1 MQRKQVNNMELNYK
15 LLEQIINI
23 DSPTGYCNK
32 VINYLETV
40 VKELGFNYTKN
51 QKGNLIVDVEG
62 KSNYTIGL
70 SAHVDTLGLMVRSI
84 NSDGTLKFTT
94 LGGPLLNTYNAEYCK
109 VYTREGKVYTGTIL
123 STSPAVHVFPDSR
136 SKELKEDTMCVRLDE
151 VVYSRSDTQKLGIQT
166 GDIIAIDPKFEIT
179 EKGYIKTRFL
189 DDKASA
195 FLLLELLRY
204 LKEQNITPENNLKLI
219 FSTYEEVGFG
229 ASNIPNINEMLAVDM
244 GCIGLDL
251 NCTEEQVSIC
261 AKDSGGPYDYDMITK
276 LINIAKE
283 KNISYAVDIYP
294 FYSSDATASLR
305 AGNDIKA
312 ALIGTGVAASHG
324 MERTHKHGLENTF
337 NLILG
342 YLNL

>member
-1 MQRKQVNNMELNYK
+1 MELNYN

-136 SKELKEDTMCVRLDE
+136 SKDLKEDTMCVRLDE

-261 AKDSGGPYDYDMITK
+261 AKDSGGPYDYDMITN
-276 LINIAKE
+276 LINTAKE

>member
-1 MQRKQVNNMELNYK
+1 MELNYK

-23 DSPTGYCNK
+23 DSPTGYCTK

-136 SKELKEDTMCVRLDE
+136 SKDLKEDTMCVRLDE

-229 ASNIPNINEMLAVDM
+229 TSNIPNINEMLAVDM

-261 AKDSGGPYDYDMITK
+261 AKDSGGPYDYDMITN

>member
-1 MQRKQVNNMELNYK
+1 
-15 LLEQIINI
+15 
-23 DSPTGYCNK
+23 
-32 VINYLETV
+32 
-40 VKELGFNYTKN
+40 
-51 QKGNLIVDVEG
+51 
-62 KSNYTIGL
+62 
-70 SAHVDTLGLMVRSI
+70 
-84 NSDGTLKFTT
+84 
-94 LGGPLLNTYNAEYCK
+94 
-109 VYTREGKVYTGTIL
+109 
-123 STSPAVHVFPDSR
+123 
-136 SKELKEDTMCVRLDE
+136 MCVRLDE

-179 EKGYIKTRFL
+179 PSGYVKTRFL

-261 AKDSGGPYDYDMITK
+261 AKDSGGPYDYDMTSK
-276 LINIAKE
+276 LIELAKAN
-283 KNISYAVDIYP
+283 NISYAVDIYP

-342 YLNL
+342 YLNI

>member
-1 MQRKQVNNMELNYK
+1 MELNYN

-136 SKELKEDTMCVRLDE
+136 SKDLKEDTMCVRLDE

-261 AKDSGGPYDYDMITK
+261 AKDSGGPYDYDMITN

>member
-1 MQRKQVNNMELNYK
+1 MELNYK

-32 VINYLETV
+32 VINYVAEI
-40 VKELGFNYTKN
+40 VKDLGYSYYKN
-51 QKGNLIVDVEG
+51 QKGNLIVEVKG
-62 KSNYTIGL
+62 KSNYTKGL
-70 SAHVDTLGLMVRSI
+70 SSHVDTLGLMVRSI
-84 NSDGTLKFTT
+84 NADGTLKFAT

-204 LKEQNITPENNLKLI
+204 LKENNITPEDNLKLI
-219 FSTYEEVGFG
+219 FTTYEEVGFG
-229 ASNIPNINEMLAVDM
+229 ASNIPNIDEMLAVDM

-251 NCTEEQVSIC
+251 SCTEEQVSIC
-261 AKDSGGPYDYDMITK
+261 AKDAGGPYDYDMITN

-324 MERTHKHGLENTF
+324 MERTHKHGMENTF

>member
-1 MQRKQVNNMELNYK
+1 MELNYK

-32 VINYLETV
+32 VINYVAEI
-40 VKELGFNYTKN
+40 VKDLGYSYYKN
-51 QKGNLIVDVEG
+51 QKGNLIVEVKG
-62 KSNYTIGL
+62 KSNYTKGL
-70 SAHVDTLGLMVRSI
+70 SSHVDTLGLMVRSI
-84 NSDGTLKFTT
+84 NADGTLKFAT

-109 VYTREGKVYTGTIL
+109 IYTREGKVYTGTIL

-195 FLLLELLRY
+195 FLLIELLRY
-204 LKEQNITPENNLKLI
+204 LKENNITPEDNLKLI
-219 FSTYEEVGFG
+219 FTTYEEVGFG
-229 ASNIPNINEMLAVDM
+229 ASNIPNIDEMLAVDM

-251 NCTEEQVSIC
+251 SCTEEQVSIC
-261 AKDSGGPYDYDMITK
+261 AKDAGGPYDYDMITN

-324 MERTHKHGLENTF
+324 MERTHKHGMENTF

-342 YLNL
+342 YLNI

>member
-1 MQRKQVNNMELNYK
+1 MELNYN

-23 DSPTGYCNK
+23 DSPTGYCSK

-109 VYTREGKVYTGTIL
+109 IYTRDNSVYTGTIL

-136 SKELKEDTMCVRLDE
+136 SKDLKEDTMCVRLDE

-261 AKDSGGPYDYDMITK
+261 AKDSGGPYDYDMITN

>member
-1 MQRKQVNNMELNYK
+1 MELNYK
-15 LLEQIINI
+15 LLEQIISI
-23 DSPTGYCNK
+23 DSPTGYCAK

-51 QKGNLIVDVEG
+51 QKGNLIVSVEG
-62 KSNYTIGL
+62 KSDYTIGL

-109 VYTREGKVYTGTIL
+109 IYTREGKVYTGTIL

-136 SKELKEDTMCVRLDE
+136 SKDLKEDTMCVRLDE

-179 EKGYIKTRFL
+179 PSGYVKTRFL

-261 AKDSGGPYDYDMITK
+261 AKDSGGPYDYDMTSK
-276 LINIAKE
+276 LIELAKAN
-283 KNISYAVDIYP
+283 NISYAVDIYP

-337 NLILG
+337 NLILS
-342 YLNL
+342 YLNI

>member
-1 MQRKQVNNMELNYK
+1 MELNYQ

-23 DSPTGYCNK
+23 DSPTGYCTK
-32 VINYLETV
+32 VINFLEGI
-40 VKELGFNYTKN
+40 VKELGFSYYKN
-51 QKGNLIVDVEG
+51 QKGNLIVEVKG
-62 KSNYTIGL
+62 KSNYTKGL

-84 NSDGTLKFTT
+84 NSNGTLKFTT

-109 VYTREGKVYTGTIL
+109 IYTRNNKVYTGTIL

-151 VVYSRSDTQKLGIQT
+151 IVYSASDTKKLGIET

-179 EKGYIKTRFL
+179 ESGFIKTRFL

-204 LKEQNITPENNLKLI
+204 LKENNITPNDNLKLI
-219 FSTYEEVGFG
+219 FTTYEEVGFG
-229 ASNIPNINEMLAVDM
+229 ASNIPDINEMLAVDM

-261 AKDSGGPYDYDMITK
+261 AKDSGGPYDYDMVSN
-276 LINIAKE
+276 LINLSK
-283 KNISYAVDIYP
+283 KHNINYAVDIYP
-294 FYSSDATASLR
+294 FYSSDATASLK

-324 MERTHKHGLENTF
+324 MERTHKNGMLNTF
-337 NLILG
+337 NLIKA
-342 YLNL
+342 YLEL

>member
-1 MQRKQVNNMELNYK
+1 MELNYN

-261 AKDSGGPYDYDMITK
+261 AKDSGGPYDYDMITN
-276 LINIAKE
+276 LINTAKE

>member
-1 MQRKQVNNMELNYK
+1 MELNYK

-32 VINYLETV
+32 VINYVAEI
-40 VKELGFNYTKN
+40 VKDLGYSYYKN
-51 QKGNLIVDVEG
+51 QKGNLIVEVKG
-62 KSNYTIGL
+62 KSNYTKGL
-70 SAHVDTLGLMVRSI
+70 SSHVDTLGLMVRSI
-84 NSDGTLKFTT
+84 NADGTLKFAT

-109 VYTREGKVYTGTIL
+109 IYTREGKVYTGTIL

-151 VVYSRSDTQKLGIQT
+151 VVYSRNDTQKLGIQT

-204 LKEQNITPENNLKLI
+204 LKENNITPEDNLKLI
-219 FSTYEEVGFG
+219 FTTYEEVGFG
-229 ASNIPNINEMLAVDM
+229 ASNIPDIDEMLAVDM

-251 NCTEEQVSIC
+251 SCTEEQVSIC
-261 AKDSGGPYDYDMITK
+261 AKDAGGPYDYDMITN

-324 MERTHKHGLENTF
+324 MERTHKHGMENTF

-342 YLNL
+342 YLSL

>member
-1 MQRKQVNNMELNYK
+1 MELNYN

-204 LKEQNITPENNLKLI
+204 LKEQNIKPENNLKLI

-261 AKDSGGPYDYDMITK
+261 AKDSGGPYDYDMITN
-276 LINIAKE
+276 LINTAKE

>member
-1 MQRKQVNNMELNYK
+1 MELNYN

-261 AKDSGGPYDYDMITK
+261 AKDSGGPYDYDMITN

>member
-1 MQRKQVNNMELNYK
+1 MELNYK

-23 DSPTGYCNK
+23 DSPTGYCTK

-136 SKELKEDTMCVRLDE
+136 SKDLKEDTMCVRLDE

-204 LKEQNITPENNLKLI
+204 LKEKNITPENNLKLI

-261 AKDSGGPYDYDMITK
+261 AKDSGGPYDYDMITN
-276 LINIAKE
+276 LINTAKE

-324 MERTHKHGLENTF
+324 MERTHKHGMENTF

>member
-1 MQRKQVNNMELNYK
+1 MELNYK

-32 VINYLETV
+32 VINYVAEI
-40 VKELGFNYTKN
+40 VKDLGYSYYKN
-51 QKGNLIVDVEG
+51 QKGNLIVEVKG
-62 KSNYTIGL
+62 KSNYTKGL
-70 SAHVDTLGLMVRSI
+70 SSHVDTLGLMVRSI
-84 NSDGTLKFTT
+84 NADGTLKFAT

-204 LKEQNITPENNLKLI
+204 LKENNITPEDNLKLI
-219 FSTYEEVGFG
+219 FTTYEEVGFG
-229 ASNIPNINEMLAVDM
+229 ASNIPNIDEMLAVDM

-251 NCTEEQVSIC
+251 SCTEEQVSIC
-261 AKDSGGPYDYDMITK
+261 AKDAGGPYDYDMITN

-324 MERTHKHGLENTF
+324 MERTHKHGMENTF

-342 YLNL
+342 YLNI

>member
-1 MQRKQVNNMELNYK
+1 MELNYN

-166 GDIIAIDPKFEIT
+166 GDIIAIDPKVEIT

-261 AKDSGGPYDYDMITK
+261 AKDSGGPYDYDMITN
-276 LINIAKE
+276 LINTAKE

>member
-1 MQRKQVNNMELNYK
+1 MELNYK

-23 DSPTGYCNK
+23 DSPTGYCTK

-84 NSDGTLKFTT
+84 NGDGTLKFTT

-109 VYTREGKVYTGTIL
+109 IYTREGKIYTGTIL

-136 SKELKEDTMCVRLDE
+136 SKDLKEDTMCVRLDE

-179 EKGYIKTRFL
+179 PSGYVKTRFL

-261 AKDSGGPYDYDMITK
+261 AKDSGGPYDYDMITN

-342 YLNL
+342 YLNI

>member
-1 MQRKQVNNMELNYK
+1 MELNYK

-23 DSPTGYCNK
+23 DSPTGYCSK

-51 QKGNLIVDVEG
+51 QKGNLIVSVEG
-62 KSNYTIGL
+62 KSDYTVGL

-84 NSDGTLKFTT
+84 NGDGTLKFTT

-109 VYTREGKVYTGTIL
+109 IYTREGKIYTGTIL

-136 SKELKEDTMCVRLDE
+136 SKDLKEDTMCVRLDE

-179 EKGYIKTRFL
+179 PSGYVKTRFL

-261 AKDSGGPYDYDMITK
+261 AKDSGGPYDYDMTSK
-276 LINIAKE
+276 LIELAKAN
-283 KNISYAVDIYP
+283 NISYAVDIYP

-342 YLNL
+342 YLNI

>member
-1 MQRKQVNNMELNYK
+1 MELNYK
-15 LLEQIINI
+15 LLEQIISI
-23 DSPTGYCNK
+23 DSPTGYCTK

-51 QKGNLIVDVEG
+51 QKGNLIVSVEG
-62 KSNYTIGL
+62 KSDYTIGL

-109 VYTREGKVYTGTIL
+109 IYTREGKVYTGTIL

-136 SKELKEDTMCVRLDE
+136 SKDLKEDTMCVRLDE

-179 EKGYIKTRFL
+179 PSGYVKTRFL

-261 AKDSGGPYDYDMITK
+261 AKDSGGPYDYDMTSK
-276 LINIAKE
+276 LIELAKAN
-283 KNISYAVDIYP
+283 NISYAVDIYP

-337 NLILG
+337 NLILS
-342 YLNL
+342 YLNI